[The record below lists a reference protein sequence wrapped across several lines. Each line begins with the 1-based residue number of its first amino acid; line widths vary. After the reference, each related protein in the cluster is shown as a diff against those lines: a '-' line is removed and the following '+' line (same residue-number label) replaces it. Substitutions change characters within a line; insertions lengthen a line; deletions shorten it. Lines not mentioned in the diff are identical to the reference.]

1 MSKYKYGIKNF
12 VISSINPADGTALV
26 AGQIDVM
33 ADVKRDT
40 MQMTEED
47 GTAVEIYAEMN
58 NTPVGSFE
66 EPGKETIECELL
78 DTTVERLAFFLGGA
92 VVTAGGKKTWSK
104 PANQGINERHVVI
117 VLQDDT
123 EVIMPRA
130 KVTAKKNFNFRRND
144 YWTLPVSFVPLEP
157 EFPGLASISI
167 SEPE

>member
-1 MSKYKYGIKNF
+1 MSKYKYGIKTF
-12 VISSINPADGTALV
+12 TISPIDPANGGALV
-26 AGQIDVM
+26 AGQLEVT

-47 GTAVEIYAEMN
+47 GTAVEIYAEMD

-78 DTTVERLAFFLGGA
+78 DTTVERLAFFLGGT
-92 VVTAGGKKTWSK
+92 VVTAGGLKTWSK

-123 EVIMPRA
+123 TITIPRA

-144 YWTLPVSFVPLEP
+144 YWTLPVSFVPLTP
-157 EFPGLASISI
+157 EFVGLPSISI